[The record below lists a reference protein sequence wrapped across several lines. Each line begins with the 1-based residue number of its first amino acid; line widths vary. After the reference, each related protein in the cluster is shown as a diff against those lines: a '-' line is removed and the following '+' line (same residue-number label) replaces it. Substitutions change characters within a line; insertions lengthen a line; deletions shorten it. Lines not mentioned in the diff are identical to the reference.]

1 MRVSPATDFL
11 MCKGGC
17 AQFTR
22 PEAHPPL
29 FFRFRSLK
37 QKPIGDFTTMT
48 TSNHSSRPAYS
59 RVYNLTG
66 SGSRL
71 AHYLDY
77 LNSRPLLQDLAFA
90 DLLTPDPAAPPEHHD
105 IDRAK
110 DEADRMIRRQ
120 DDERDDLLSHD
131 PEHHDVD
138 RDPDPAHQPM
148 ERDDIPGWVLGR
160 DDDEH
165 GEPEY
170 DDTWED

>member
-48 TSNHSSRPAYS
+48 TSNHSYS
-59 RVYNLTG
+59 RIYQLAPA
-66 SGSRL
+66 GSRL

-77 LNSRPLLQDLAFA
+77 LTTRP
-90 DLLTPDPAAPPEHHD
+90 LLTPDIHFADLPDPASSPEHHD
-105 IDRAK
+105 EDREQPQPRNGDHIA
-110 DEADRMIRRQ
+110 Q
-120 DDERDDLLSHD
+120 DDFDGDGFRGWDDGSRPEDFGND
-131 PEHHDVD
+131 PY
-138 RDPDPAHQPM
+138 
-148 ERDDIPGWVLGR
+148 
-160 DDDEH
+160 DDEVF
-165 GEPEY
+165 GE
-170 DDTWED
+170 D